1 MANQDR
7 DIAVA
12 EKSKAQSEA
21 ETQANHARSEAARS
35 EEMVVTAREIE
46 VVEREKSVDLVNARR
61 AAEREAIQV
70 TIAAEAEKNAAVDE
84 AEAIRTLANAS
95 AEKIRIEA
103 QGDAD
108 AERMKVD
115 VAERRYE
122 VDADGT
128 RALNEAENLLSNT
141 IVDMKVRLKI
151 VEHMAEIVRESVK
164 PIENIDG
171 IKIVHFDGASGFGG
185 TNNSGEQGSSGRS
198 GLADQV
204 VASALQYRSQAPLI
218 DALLKEIGLDARD
231 LAGLTRSAI
240 QPKDEGEADKPE

>member
-1 MANQDR
+1 M
-7 DIAVA
+7 
-12 EKSKAQSEA
+12 
-21 ETQANHARSEAARS
+21 T
-35 EEMVVTAREIE
+35 
-46 VVEREKSVDLVNARR
+46 
-61 AAEREAIQV
+61 
-70 TIAAEAEKNAAVDE
+70 VDE
-84 AEAIRTLANAS
+84 ATASQSLANGS
-95 AEKIRIEA
+95 AKKAHKEA

-151 VEHMAEIVRESVK
+151 VEHMADIVQESVK

-171 IKIVHFDGASGFGG
+171 IKIVQFDGLNRFGSASPA
-185 TNNSGEQGSSGRS
+185 GEPSSSGNS

-204 VASALQYRSQAPLI
+204 VASALQYRSQALLV
-218 DALLKEIGLDARD
+218 DALLKEIGLDAGD

-240 QPKDEGEADKPE
+240 QTKDDGESEESG